1 MPYQT
6 DARRKLTAFLQSH
19 RGESLTAEEV
29 AQSLPDV
36 NPSTVYRN
44 LNLLAESGD
53 VIKSV
58 RPDGHCVLWQWHE
71 RQACKGHL
79 HLRCESCGRV
89 IHLDDAVSEALKS
102 EISTS
107 SRFEVD
113 IGSTEIT
120 GRCAKCRR

>member
-19 RGESLTAEEV
+19 RGEALTAEEV
-29 AQSLPDV
+29 AQGLADIS
-36 NPSTVYRN
+36 PSTVYRN

-58 RPDGHCVLWQWHE
+58 RTDGRTVLWQWHE
-71 RQACKGHL
+71 RQACQGHL

-89 IHLDDAVSEALKS
+89 IHLDGAVSEALKS
-102 EISTS
+102 EISSS

-113 IGSTEIT
+113 MGSTEIT